1 MQRNYE
7 KFLTI
12 LVLVNYFRIWAQI
25 EKGLK
30 NAKLELIQERRADSS
45 EPAPPIT
52 DKQITS

>member
-30 NAKLELIQERRADSS
+30 NAKLELIQERGADSS
-45 EPAPPIT
+45 EPAPRL
-52 DKQITS
+52 QINR